1 MRLGINTLFLVPGDV
16 GGIEVYLRKTLVAMA
31 ASLQPDDA
39 LVLFT
44 NQENDSLLRG
54 DLAGYPQAEFHKLPC
69 RAAVRPLRLLAEQF
83 LLPFAARK
91 ARVDVLWSPGYTA
104 PAICFSP
111 QAVTICDLQYKSYP
125 EDMSRPERMVLDIL
139 VRTAC
144 VRCQAVLTISEFSR
158 QEVIRYGFAKANKV
172 HSVLLGVT
180 DTFAD
185 RAVSGDDAEQVTEQT
200 LHNLGVRRPF
210 FLCVAHTYPH
220 KNIDKL
226 IDAVALL
233 EQQIPHQLVLV
244 GKGRRGEQAVQK
256 SLQALT
262 QPKRVVRLHGLA
274 EKELQALYRE
284 AELFVL
290 PSGYEGFGL
299 PVLEAMRAG
308 LPVVTVKAASLPEV
322 GGEYALYVNAPEPPL
337 LAEKIMELLA
347 LPEQER
353 KQRINKGRQ
362 WAETFTWKRTAA
374 QTLEVLRSIV
384 QEKKS

>member
-16 GGIEVYLRKTLVAMA
+16 GGTEVYLRKTLAAMA
-31 ASLQPDDA
+31 ALLQTGDS

-44 NQENDSLLRG
+44 NQENDSLLRT
-54 DLAGYPQAEFHKLPC
+54 DLAGYSQAEFYKLPC
-69 RAAVRPLRLLAEQF
+69 RAAVRPLRILIEQF

-91 ARVDVLWSPGYTA
+91 AQVDVLWSPGYTA

-111 QAVTICDLQYKSYP
+111 QAVTVCDLQYKSYP
-125 EDMSRPERMVLDIL
+125 EDMSRLERITLDIL

-144 VRCQAVLTISEFSR
+144 ARCQAVLTISEFSR
-158 QEVIRYGFAKANKV
+158 QEVIRYGFAKADKV
-172 HSVLLGVT
+172 HTTLLGVT
-180 DTFAD
+180 NAFAD
-185 RAVSGDDAEQVTEQT
+185 RAVSADDAEQTAEQT

-210 FLCVAHTYPH
+210 LLCVAHTYPH

-256 SLQALT
+256 SLQALGRSE
-262 QPKRVVRLHGLA
+262 RVVRLHGLA

-284 AELFVL
+284 AEIFVL

-299 PVLEAMRAG
+299 PVVEAMMAG

-322 GGEYALYVNAPEPPL
+322 GGKYALYVDAPDPSL

-353 KQRINKGRQ
+353 KQRIDQGRK

>member
-16 GGIEVYLRKTLVAMA
+16 GGTEVYLRKTLVAMA
-31 ASLQPDDA
+31 ALLQTGDS

-44 NQENDSLLRG
+44 NQENDSLLRS
-54 DLAGYPQAEFHKLPC
+54 DLAGYSQAEFHRLPC
-69 RAAVRPLRLLAEQF
+69 RAAVRPLRILIEQF

-111 QAVTICDLQYKSYP
+111 QAVTVCDLQYKSYP
-125 EDMSRPERMVLDIL
+125 EDMSRLERITLDIL

-144 VRCQAVLTISEFSR
+144 ARCQAVLTISEFSR
-158 QEVIRYGFAKANKV
+158 QEVIRYGFAKAEKV
-172 HSVLLGVT
+172 YATLLGVT
-180 DTFAD
+180 NAFAD
-185 RAVSGDDAEQVTEQT
+185 RAVSADDAEQTAEQT

-210 FLCVAHTYPH
+210 LLCVAHTYPH
-220 KNIDKL
+220 KNVDKL
-226 IDAVALL
+226 VAAFSLV
-233 EQQIPHQLVLV
+233 QDRVPHQLVLV
-244 GKGRRGEQAVQK
+244 GKSRRGEQAVQK
-256 SLQALT
+256 SLQALGRS
-262 QPKRVVRLHGLA
+262 KRVVRLHGLA

-299 PVLEAMRAG
+299 PVVEAMMAG

-322 GGEYALYVNAPEPPL
+322 GGEHALYVDAPDPFL

-353 KQRINKGRQ
+353 EQRIEQGQQ